1 MLMTK
6 KTWGLVVAC
15 LGLAICLIWTNS
27 MNYLLNMDSI
37 NDKIYDMKLVTVSDY
52 AIMGQLT
59 PQMYERFRA
68 ELASKKKHTGKT
80 LYQMLHNQERKVDTR
95 PIVLF
100 KEELEKEIKQKLT
113 RQGGL
118 TEEEAEIADMT
129 FAFDNSKML

>member
-52 AIMGQLT
+52 TIMG
-59 PQMYERFRA
+59 
-68 ELASKKKHTGKT
+68 
-80 LYQMLHNQERKVDTR
+80 
-95 PIVLF
+95 
-100 KEELEKEIKQKLT
+100 
-113 RQGGL
+113 
-118 TEEEAEIADMT
+118 
-129 FAFDNSKML
+129 